1 MIGIF
6 DGPEDGMARPCQVAE
21 CEEHAMAITI
31 HLIGIP
37 FVLLVGLI
45 LGGVGG
51 FLLGLRSAAKR
62 RNPSKEAPKNE

>member
-1 MIGIF
+1 MS
-6 DGPEDGMARPCQVAE
+6 V
-21 CEEHAMAITI
+21 TI

-51 FLLGLRSAAKR
+51 FLLGLRSGANR
-62 RNPSKEAPKNE
+62 QNSSQDSPGEE